1 MIAEFQIFRVGRWI
15 RLTFLLMI
23 LFGVSAALAQ
33 KPPVAEVES
42 TADEDDGQISILSL
56 TGKVEIAKPDSV
68 DWVVAK
74 KEDLLEAG
82 WRVRTGRRSKVTIR
96 MSDLSILRVGQ
107 LSTLEIQPPKGDR
120 RKRALDLKAGAAY
133 FFNREGPSKVDFRTP
148 IASGAIRGTEFML
161 EVDDQGR
168 TVVTMFEGEVDLE
181 NELGSV
187 SLGNG
192 EQGTV
197 EPGEAPMKTAVL
209 DAVSVVQWMLYYPGI
224 VVPAELGQKFID
236 EPAIQD
242 SLQTYRSGDILAALE
257 QFPESRIETGQ
268 ASAEERLWLA
278 ALELSAGLVESASE
292 KLDALE
298 GESWDG
304 AGEKIRIALLQLR
317 DTVQGKL
324 SSTQDPNK
332 FITATEWMSQS
343 YFHQAKFDIS
353 SAIDAAAQAVSLAP
367 QSGFA
372 LARLAELEFA
382 SGKNHLAAEHLERSI
397 LISPLNAQALSLR
410 GFLHAGANQLKE
422 AESAFSDAIEIDPA
436 LSNAWLG
443 RGLVRYKTGRT
454 DLALEDLQV
463 AVATDPTRAILRSYL
478 AKIYRDQLNPEK
490 ALKELDIAKALD
502 PNDPTPWMYSSLLR
516 QQENQINQAVEDLEV
531 SRELNDNRGVYRSR
545 MLLDQ
550 DRAVRGANLALVY
563 KDAGMFE
570 LSAREAS
577 RSVNTDY
584 TSAASHLFLANSY
597 DSLRD
602 PRQINLRYESG
613 WLGELLIAN
622 LLAPVGSGSL
632 SQNVSLQEY
641 SKLLEQDRPRLTSY
655 TEYTSGGN
663 WFERSSIYGS
673 YRNMEYALDS
683 NYRWDHG
690 QRPNNDIEEMNWIGK
705 FKYQVTPQD
714 QIFLQVVTLDL
725 DAGSGVQVYNNVTEG
740 SRTLR
745 IKDKSEPTLY
755 AGWNHEWSPG
765 SHLLGLFGRVDQ
777 STQIQNSRFYPL
789 LAVQNNGQITN
800 LAINDVRTG
809 STPPVMHQNYVS
821 DLELYSAELQQI
833 WTTDFLTSIVGT
845 RYQSGRIGVA
855 DNVQNFGSSFPPV
868 YNNPVSDLNTKGNV
882 ERLTAYWYE
891 TWKIHPKLSLTG
903 GVAFDYLEHPS
914 NADSTPVSSQ
924 DTLRKQVSPK
934 AGLIWSPTSSTFI
947 RASYTHSLGGL
958 FFDNGIRLEPTQVG
972 GFLQSYRSLAPE
984 SFAGLLPGATF
995 RIAGLGVDH
1004 RFKSKTY
1011 LGIETQW
1018 LRSGGD
1024 RVTGGY
1030 LWIRDLP
1037 GTRAAPI
1044 DFQESVDYEEMTL
1057 AANVYQ
1063 LIGDS
1068 LTLGSRYR
1076 ISQAEYHRQ
1085 YTEFPTTF
1093 DETQEDMKGL
1103 LHQNTFYSYYYHPSG
1118 WFAQGE
1124 AVWSM
1129 QDPQSDLAGLD
1140 GDEFWQFHAFAGYRM
1155 WSRKM
1160 EARIGVLNIG
1170 DQAYQLHPI
1179 NWYYEL
1185 PRERTFFASLKL
1197 NF

>member
-1 MIAEFQIFRVGRWI
+1 M
-15 RLTFLLMI
+15 TFLLMI

-33 KPPVAEVES
+33 EPPVEEG
-42 TADEDDGQISILSL
+42 DGQISIVSL
-56 TGKVEIAKPDSV
+56 TGTVEIAKPDSV

-74 KEDLLEAG
+74 QDDLLEAG

-197 EPGEAPMKTAVL
+197 EPGEAPVKTAVL

-224 VVPAELGQKFID
+224 VVPGELGQKFID
-236 EPAIQD
+236 EPAIQE

-257 QFPESRIETGQ
+257 QFPESRVETGQ
-268 ASAEERLWLA
+268 ASTEERLWLA
-278 ALELSAGLVESASE
+278 ALEMSAGLVESASE

-304 AGEKIRIALLQLR
+304 AGENIRIALLQLR

-324 SSTQDPNK
+324 SSTQDPDK

-343 YFHQAKFDIS
+343 YFQQAKFDIS
-353 SAIDAAAQAVSLAP
+353 SAIDAATQAVALAP

-382 SGKNHLAAEHLERSI
+382 SGKNDLAAEHLERSI
-397 LISPLNAQALSLR
+397 LLSPLNAQALALR

-454 DLALEDLQV
+454 DLALEALQV
-463 AVATDPTRAILRSYL
+463 AVTTDPTRAILRSYL
-478 AKIYRDQLNPEK
+478 AKVYRDQLNPEK
-490 ALKELDIAKALD
+490 ALKELEIAKALD

-622 LLAPVGSGSL
+622 LLAPVGSGTL

-705 FKYQVTPQD
+705 FKYQITPKD
-714 QIFLQVVTLDL
+714 QLFLQVVTLEL
-725 DAGSGVQVYNNVTEG
+725 DAGDGLQYYNNLTQS
-740 SRTLR
+740 SRTVR
-745 IKDKSEPTLY
+745 IAEKSEPTLY
-755 AGWNHEWSPG
+755 AGWNHEWAPG
-765 SHLLGLFGRVDQ
+765 SHLLGLVGRTSQ
-777 STQIQNSRFYPL
+777 STQLDDSRFYPL
-789 LAVQNNGQITN
+789 LAFQNNGQITTF
-800 LAINDVRTG
+800 AINDRNG
-809 STPPVMHQNYVS
+809 SAPVLMHQNF
-821 DLELYSAELQQI
+821 LREIELYSAELQQI
-833 WTTDFLTSIVGT
+833 WTTDYLTSIVGA
-845 RYQSGRIGVA
+845 RYQSGRISIA
-855 DNVQNFGSSFPPV
+855 DNVQNFGSSFPPI
-868 YNNPVSDLNTKGNV
+868 YSNPVSDLNTKSNL
-882 ERLTAYWYE
+882 ERVTAYWYE
-891 TWKIHPKLSLTG
+891 TWKVHPKLSLTG

-947 RASYTHSLGGL
+947 RASYTHSMGGL
-958 FFDNGIRLEPTQVG
+958 FFDNGVRLEPTQVG

-984 SFAGLLPGATF
+984 SVAGLLSGATF
-995 RIAGLGVDH
+995 RIVGLGVDH

-1011 LGIETQW
+1011 IGLETQW
-1018 LRSGGD
+1018 LRSDGD
-1024 RVTGGY
+1024 RITGGY
-1030 LWIRDLP
+1030 LYNQDLP

-1044 DFQESVDYEEMTL
+1044 GIRDNVDYEEMTL

-1076 ISQAEYHRQ
+1076 VSQAEYHRQ
-1085 YTEFPTTF
+1085 FIEYPTTF
-1093 DETQEDMKGL
+1093 NATQDDMKGL
-1103 LHQNTFYSYYYHPSG
+1103 LHQNTLYSYYYHPSG
-1118 WFAQGE
+1118 LFAQGE
-1124 AVWSM
+1124 AVWSL

-1155 WSRKM
+1155 WGRKL